1 MSIDLNSTPEPR
13 PGDVPAE
20 EYGAEQIEALKGLEG
35 IRIRPAM
42 YIGGT
47 DSRGLHHLVFEVVD
61 NSIDEF
67 VAGHGKLIAVH
78 INVDGSVTCSDDG
91 RGIPVGPMPEMD
103 NKPAVEV
110 VLTSLHAGG
119 KFDREGGY
127 RKGTGGLHGVG
138 IKAVNALS
146 EWLVVEI
153 RREGHVWSMEF
164 ARGEVTSPLQRLGT
178 TASTGTKMT
187 FKPDPQIFSDPH
199 FNYDVLQR
207 RLQELAFLNKG
218 VRIQLVDDRTSQKDE
233 FCYQGGLVE
242 FVAWL
247 NRTENVLI
255 PEIIS
260 ISGADQGIQVEI
272 ALQYNDG
279 YNENVRCFANNIPN
293 PDGGTHLTGF
303 RGALT
308 RVLNNYGKK
317 NGMFKDFEPSGD
329 DFREGLTAVITVN
342 VPHPQ
347 FQSQNKTKLLNNEV
361 DSAVGSVSYEVLMRY
376 FEEHP
381 AVGKRVCQK
390 AETAAE
396 AREAARKSREM
407 IRRKGAL
414 TSAGLPEKLRDCRTH
429 DLEASELFLVEGD
442 SAGGSADTGRDSNT
456 QAILPLRG
464 KILNVEK
471 AQLVKVLDNEEI
483 AAIFKAVGVT
493 PGGEIEDAGKRR
505 YGKIILMTDADVDG
519 SHIRT
524 LLLTFFFRHMRPL
537 VEQGCVYIAQPPLYR
552 VVQKKQ
558 TRYVQTADEMMR
570 ELVSLG
576 LDGASLTLPD
586 GAVFEG
592 ENLKKVVELIGEIE
606 EPLLT
611 LERRGIDLR
620 LLAQRHLTE
629 RGLLPR
635 YRVFL
640 GREQHWFATKAQL
653 DAFLAEQETK
663 LGHELHVADD
673 GHSLP
678 RPAPAPGDG
687 APRTA
692 VGGNGAPEHE
702 STLQVVDLHEVRTIN
717 HALEQL
723 AGFGVKIRD
732 LLPAGTKNGA
742 VVFPFRLRSEDE
754 QVPLASLRELLRAIR
769 KLGEQ
774 GLKLTRFKGLGE
786 MNSDELG
793 ITAMDPKSRTLLR
806 VTMQDA
812 VAADEIF
819 RVLMGDHVEPR
830 REFIEKHALEVK
842 ELDV

>member
-1 MSIDLNSTPEPR
+1 MTTEPTPNPEQTGPV
-13 PGDVPAE
+13 D
-20 EYGAEQIEALKGLEG
+20 EYGASQIEALKGLEG
-35 IRIRPAM
+35 IRMRPAM
-42 YIGGT
+42 YIGGIDT
-47 DSRGLHHLVFEVVD
+47 RGLHHLVFEVVD
-61 NSIDEF
+61 NSIDEY
-67 VAGHGKLIAVH
+67 VAKSGSLITVH
-78 INVDGSVTCSDDG
+78 INVDGSISCSDDG
-91 RGIPVGPMPEMD
+91 RGIPIGPMPDMD

-110 VLTSLHAGG
+110 VLTALHAGG

-127 RKGTGGLHGVG
+127 KRGTGGLHGVG

-146 EWLVVEI
+146 EWMIVEV
-153 RREGHVWSMEF
+153 RREGHVWRIEF
-164 ARGEVTSPLQRLGT
+164 SRGEVTSKLRQMGAT
-178 TASTGTKMT
+178 QTTGTRMT
-187 FKPDPQIFSDPH
+187 FKPDAQIFESPI

-218 VRIQLVDDRTSQKDE
+218 VRIQLIDDRTGQKDE
-233 FCYQGGLVE
+233 FYYEGGLNE
-242 FVAWL
+242 FVDWL
-247 NRTENVLI
+247 NRTETALF
-255 PEIIS
+255 PEVII
-260 ISGADQGIQVEI
+260 IQGKDQGIEVDV

-293 PDGGTHLTGF
+293 PEGGTHLSGF
-303 RGALT
+303 RSAMTRALNT
-308 RVLNNYGKK
+308 YGKK
-317 NGMFKDFEPSGD
+317 SGDFKDLEPTGD
-329 DFREGLTAVITVN
+329 DFREGLTAIVSIN
-342 VPHPQ
+342 HPDPQ
-347 FQSQNKTKLLNNEV
+347 FQGQNKTKLLNNDVEGV
-361 DSAVGSVSYEVLMRY
+361 VSSVCYETLVKY

-381 AVGKRVCQK
+381 STAKKICAK
-390 AETAAE
+390 AKTAAE

-407 IRRKGAL
+407 VRRKGAL

-429 DLEASELFLVEGD
+429 DLESSELFLVEGD

-471 AQLVKVLDNEEI
+471 AQLVKILDNEEI
-483 AAIFKAVGVT
+483 AAIFKAVGVS
-493 PGGEIEDAGKRR
+493 PGGELEDAAKRR

-524 LLLTFFFRHMRPL
+524 LLLTFLFRHMRPL
-537 VEQGCVYIAQPPLYR
+537 IDQQCVYIAQPPLYR
-552 VVQKKQ
+552 VVQRKT
-558 TRYVQTADEMMR
+558 TRYVQTAEEMMR
-570 ELVSLG
+570 ELVELG
-576 LDGASLTLPD
+576 LVDTKLKMTDGTI
-586 GAVFEG
+586 FEG
-592 ENLKKVVELIGEIE
+592 ETLRKVVDQIAALQ

-620 LLAQRHLTE
+620 LMVNRHLTE
-629 RGLLPR
+629 RGYLPK

-640 GREQHWFATKAQL
+640 GREQHWFPDQQRL
-653 DAFLAEQETK
+653 DAFIADQEAK
-663 LGHELHVADD
+663 LGHELRIADD
-673 GHSLP
+673 AAPHGAKHP
-678 RPAPAPGDG
+678 PAPSENGDG
-687 APRTA
+687 AA
-692 VGGNGAPEHE
+692 NSNGTVE
-702 STLQVVDLHEVRTIN
+702 SVLEVVELHEVRSIN

-723 AGFGVKIRD
+723 AGYGIKIND

-742 VVFPFRLRSEDE
+742 PVYPFQLLSEDDT
-754 QVPLASLRELLRAIR
+754 VSLSNLRDLLVELRT
-769 KLGEQ
+769 LGEQ

-830 REFIEKHALEVK
+830 REFIEKHALDVK